1 MIGVGGG
8 GPIAELIM
16 MKERRDRAERAV
28 YTSRC
33 PIMLMNIN
41 APLGVVAI
49 NAGHSG
55 SLNSGPAPAIHAAR
69 CPRNNENKRPVA
81 APPASFSS
89 FPPSPPL
96 RRASVVLC
104 TSVVASNHPLPL
116 FFFLC
121 FSRGRDHEWHRAPA
135 RHKRIIKIK

>member
-1 MIGVGGG
+1 
-8 GPIAELIM
+8 

-55 SLNSGPAPAIHAAR
+55 SLNSGPTPAVHEAW
-69 CPRNNENKRPVA
+69 NNENKRPVA

-89 FPPSPPL
+89 LPSFPSREPL
-96 RRASVVLC
+96 SS
-104 TSVVASNHPLPL
+104 SVVASSLPL
-116 FFFLC
+116 FFFFLC
-121 FSRGRDHEWHRAPA
+121 LSRGRDHEWHRAPA